1 MDLYILSKKH
11 PYNCSQIRAIVCIRV
26 HAHINN
32 HRYDKTVEDMD
43 TSFKQECPVAV
54 DKTTGE
60 ITRAAAKMKEYF
72 LVRQQK
78 EHIRL

>member
-1 MDLYILSKKH
+1 
-11 PYNCSQIRAIVCIRV
+11 
-26 HAHINN
+26 
-32 HRYDKTVEDMD
+32 MD

>member
-1 MDLYILSKKH
+1 MDI
-11 PYNCSQIRAIVCIRV
+11 
-26 HAHINN
+26 
-32 HRYDKTVEDMD
+32 
-43 TSFKQECPVAV
+43 SFQQECPVAV

-78 EHIRL
+78 EHIRLFFFSNSFFSYLVIILTKHYSP